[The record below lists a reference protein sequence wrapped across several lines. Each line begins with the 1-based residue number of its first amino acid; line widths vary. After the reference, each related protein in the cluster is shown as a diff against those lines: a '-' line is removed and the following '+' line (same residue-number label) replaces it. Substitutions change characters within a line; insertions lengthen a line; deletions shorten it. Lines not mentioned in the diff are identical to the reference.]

1 LNEGYH
7 WRIDNGSL
15 ISIWHTPWL
24 RNEEDPTIFNNENLP
39 KVSDL
44 NDVNQCGWNRKL
56 CG

>member
-15 ISIWHTPWL
+15 ISKWHTPWL